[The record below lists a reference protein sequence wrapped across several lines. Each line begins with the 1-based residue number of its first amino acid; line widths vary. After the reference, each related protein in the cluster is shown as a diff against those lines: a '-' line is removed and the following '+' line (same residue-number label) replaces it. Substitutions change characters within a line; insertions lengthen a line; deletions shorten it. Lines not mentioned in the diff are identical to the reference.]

1 MDPLVSIVV
10 TTKNE
15 EANISNCL
23 RSLVEQ
29 TYTNLELIVVDNNS
43 TDNTKEI
50 ARKYTPL
57 VYNKGPERS
66 AQRNEGLIRKARGKY
81 CAYFDA
87 DMVMSKFLI
96 EDSVRQLETSQL
108 LGLYVPEIVLGN
120 SLFARVRRF
129 ERQFYDGTVIDAAR
143 FFRRESFVKV
153 GGFSEDIF
161 KSGSGEDWDL
171 DKSIRLI
178 GELGSL
184 KVNHSTSALRAEN
197 EWLLKLS
204 SGLGVDIPAAFSGI
218 LHNESEDKLIP
229 YLRKKRYYATGFQR
243 YINKWGISD
252 RDIQRQFGPTYRL
265 FTVFTESQKWRK
277 VVRNPFLF
285 LGTLGLKVLLGLV
298 TANKFRKGTMKSRG

>member
-1 MDPLVSIVV
+1 MEPLVSIVV

-29 TYTNLELIVVDNNS
+29 TYRNLELIVVDNDS

-50 ARKYTPL
+50 ARKYTSL

-66 AQRNEGLIRKARGKY
+66 AQRNEGLIHKGHGTY

-96 EDSVRQLETSQL
+96 EDSVKQLESSQL
-108 LGLYVPEIVLGN
+108 LGLYIPEIVLGN

-143 FFRRESFVKV
+143 FFRRDSFVKV

-171 DKSIRLI
+171 DKSLRLI
-178 GELGSL
+178 GALGSL
-184 KVNHSTSALRAEN
+184 NANHSASVLRAEN
-197 EWLLKLS
+197 EWLLELA
-204 SGLGVDIPAAFSGI
+204 SGLGVEIPAAFNGI
-218 LHNESEDKLIP
+218 LHNESEDNLIP
-229 YLRKKRYYATGFQR
+229 YLKKKRYYATGFQR

-252 RDIQRQFGPTYRL
+252 RDIKRQFGPTYRL
-265 FTVFTESQKWRK
+265 FTVFTENQKWRK
-277 VVRNPFLF
+277 IVRNPFLF
-285 LGTLGLKVLLGLV
+285 LGTLVLKVLLGLV
-298 TANKFRKGTMKSRG
+298 TVNKFRKSTMKFHG